1 MRDSWPVVDGLYSL
15 SSLPPVF
22 PSIITRMEQCTWK
35 LLTDEVIPFSVQSR
49 MLGKATLHHVG
60 AHVAARQHVA
70 GYPAARRADGHPR
83 ESSCALR
90 RWFQLGNRSIEKFFS
105 KWILIFIYYLLCV
118 CIYMFCLFIY
128 RLHVLQD
135 VGGHGQGLAESPR
148 RNERSLDLYPE
159 FLRGVAERPDLFHVL
174 THAFHVFIVEIVLT
188 VQHGEH
194 FLIQGVEEIV
204 HRVVQID
211 LRVQRIIRLRE
222 KLCFCFL
229 T

>member
-118 CIYMFCLFIY
+118 YICFVYLYTDCMFFKTSAATVRAWLKALVATNDLLICTPSFC
-128 RLHVLQD
+128 
-135 VGGHGQGLAESPR
+135 GASPNGLISFMCSPTH
-148 RNERSLDLYPE
+148 SMYLLSKLY
-159 FLRGVAERPDLFHVL
+159 
-174 THAFHVFIVEIVLT
+174 
-188 VQHGEH
+188 
-194 FLIQGVEEIV
+194 
-204 HRVVQID
+204 
-211 LRVQRIIRLRE
+211 
-222 KLCFCFL
+222 
-229 T
+229 